1 VQAPDALGS
10 GRTMPD
16 MPSVAAADGSATE
29 PAQRIRFCR
38 GAGGVRLAYATHGN
52 GPPLLVVSCWLSHLQ
67 HDWQS
72 PVWRHFLDDLG
83 RVTSLIRYDERGFGL
98 SDWTVSDFSLA
109 ARVTDLEAIVA
120 ELGLERLSLL
130 GMSGG
135 SPVAMAF
142 AAAHPERVDRLVLYG
157 GSPLGRHTPS
167 PTEQELAFV
176 AMIRAGWAQEDPLFR
191 RVFTNIFIPGASEE
205 QMGWF
210 DELQRMSTST
220 DNAVDSR
227 LARMEVNVAD
237 LLPRVTAPTLVV
249 HARGDRATPFD
260 DARLTASL
268 IPNARLVPLDSSN
281 HILLANEPAWRAFIE
296 EVTAFMAPA
305 ASTKPAGDGLKDLSA
320 REREVLRL
328 AAEGRS
334 NAEIAGALVLST
346 RTVERHL
353 SNAYLKLGI
362 SGRTAR
368 TAAVASLL
376 RSRDA

>member
-1 VQAPDALGS
+1 ML
-10 GRTMPD
+10 D
-16 MPSVAAADGSATE
+16 MPSAPAAVGSVSE
-29 PAQRIRFCR
+29 PPQRIRFCR
-38 GAGGVRLAYATHGN
+38 GADGVRLAFAAHGS

-72 PVWRHFLDDLG
+72 PVWRHFLDELG
-83 RVTSLIRYDERGFGL
+83 RVTTLIRYDERGFGL

-109 ARVTDLEAIVA
+109 ARVADLD

-142 AAAHPERVDRLVLYG
+142 AAAHPERVDRLIIYG
-157 GSPLGRHTPS
+157 GSPLGSHTPA
-167 PTEQELAFV
+167 PTERELAFR

-191 RVFTNIFIPGASEE
+191 RVFTNVFIPGASEE

-227 LARMEVNVAD
+227 VARQEVD
-237 LLPRVTAPTLVV
+237 ITDRLPRIAAPTLVL
-249 HARGDRATPFD
+249 HARGDLATPLD

-268 IPNARLVPLDSSN
+268 IPDARLVVLESRN
-281 HILLANEPAWRAFIE
+281 HILLADEPAWGAFME
-296 EVTAFMAPA
+296 EVTAFVAPA
-305 ASTKPAGDGLKDLSA
+305 TATEPSGDGLKELSV
-320 REREVLRL
+320 REREILRL

-334 NAEIAGALVLST
+334 NAQIAEALVLSV

-376 RSRDA
+376 RSADA